1 MLDKNKKAVL
11 DLRRGELGE
20 SDDLMEG
27 ERPTAEETLAN
38 LLRAQKEDIRAEKSE
53 KEEGNG
59 GYIYR
64 ERERG
69 THADEVAKVGGD
81 EAGGEPQPVL

>member
-59 GYIYR
+59 GYI
-64 ERERG
+64 ERERDARRRG
-69 THADEVAKVGGD
+69 RQSGR
-81 EAGGEPQPVL
+81 